1 MGAEDVRQSYADA
14 RQVWLS
20 WMRNTLT
27 GPRSGDEEEIDRS
40 PLNVYS
46 CGILAPAGIE
56 PTPENQGNQ
65 SDAVVPSRIE
75 VQPGDAEAGSAEEAE
90 SPDAVAI
97 LPSASIGLSFLVSAD
112 IRIET
117 LVSAGVY
124 DRRAERMTATRQPE
138 GQSTVDGPGH
148 ADEALNGGRE
158 GEVDQQKT
166 FRWHRI
172 PISSAP
178 GECIFAPPTRPTTVR
193 HPVLDKRA
201 EICTRWRKH
210 GDNWLVTVS
219 LVNRNN
225 RPSGSARY
233 GEELAKLCLFQ
244 TSLTCVPLEGRI
256 LPYPQLEGLLLTDE
270 EQELELQYR
279 SRKVFAI
286 GHAVAADWEL
296 GQDGDVKELYA
307 RFLPAVE
314 VPLVTTQ
321 NPDLPQEALDIEL
334 LSRCEDAPADVIGH
348 LRKFVDLYAQW
359 VEVSGRSDAFAE
371 AESETASRITG
382 RQQRAVERLRN
393 GCDLLEND
401 TKVRRAFSLAQRAML
416 DQMVHVRMAQGQR
429 PLPSGSRFRW
439 RPFQIA
445 FLLLALESVID
456 QESEDRDLV
465 DLLWFPTGGGKTEAY
480 LALIAVLVLYRRL
493 RWPGSGGGTTVIMRY
508 TLRLLTAQQFQRAT
522 ALICA
527 LERIRRELPDE
538 LGAEP
543 ITGGLWVGG
552 ASTPNRNADALKI
565 LGKLQRGQRS
575 DQSLFLEQCPWCG
588 TPLAPSPLHP
598 ETNIE
603 LGIRAHGEGIQF
615 FCTSTNCDFHG
626 GLPLHVVDEHLYS
639 HPPTLLLATVDKF
652 ARLTWEERASAF
664 LGHPNRRPPEVVIQD
679 ELHLIAGPLGSFAG
693 IYEAALDTVLQY
705 RGIRPKYI
713 ASTATIRHAAKQVRV
728 LYGREMAVF
737 PPPGHTCDD
746 SFFARTDWEKPGRLY
761 VGLCG
766 DNPFLSWRET
776 LAHAAGAALAVPGA
790 NGWTSELRDAWWTLV
805 IYHGSLRGVGQSHRL
820 AAHEIPEILGQL
832 LAASEQEPAAD
843 GDATDPGAACARILT
858 GNQVVPLTSQV
869 DAAGIQD
876 VLRRLQKPFS
886 DPESVSLV
894 LCTNML
900 SVGIDISRLALM
912 IVNGQPL
919 TTAEYI
925 QASSRVGRDLVPGIV
940 LAHYNRRRPR
950 DLSHFENFRPY
961 HDSFYRFVEPTSVT
975 PFSAPAR
982 YRALHAAVVILLRHG
997 IDSLLRNEDAFHM
1010 VADDGAVQKAL
1021 SLLIKRCGLAD
1032 ASAAGDVE
1040 EQVRRLIE
1048 EWDNHKQK
1056 ALRYQSREPQL
1067 PGLLRN
1073 VFEHPDKGLWETMQ
1087 SMRSVDRMSELR
1099 VMRPYRLDGEEVRD
1113 AAGQA

>member
-1 MGAEDVRQSYADA
+1 M
-14 RQVWLS
+14 WLS
-20 WMRNTLT
+20 WMRATLT
-27 GPRSGDEEEIDRS
+27 GPRGGDEEEIDRS
-40 PLNVYS
+40 PLSVYCS
-46 CGILAPAGIE
+46 GILAPAGL
-56 PTPENQGNQ
+56 P
-65 SDAVVPSRIE
+65 PSPDSGERPSGEILPSE
-75 VQPGDAEAGSAEEAE
+75 ATSRSAGTETVADAEEGENSD
-90 SPDAVAI
+90 SLAI
-97 LPSASIGLSFLVSAD
+97 LPSSSIGLSFLVSPD
-112 IRIET
+112 VCIET
-117 LVSAGVY
+117 AVTAGVY
-124 DRRAERMTATRQPE
+124 DRTEMRAASSSGIGPE
-138 GQSTVDGPGH
+138 ITGDSTVAEATHREESPDG
-148 ADEALNGGRE
+148 AVSQERS
-158 GEVDQQKT
+158 V
-166 FRWHRI
+166 RWHRS
-172 PISSAP
+172 PITTGP
-178 GECIFAPPTRPTTVR
+178 GECVLTPPAHPTTIR
-193 HPVLDKRA
+193 RPILDGKA

-210 GDNWLVTVS
+210 GANWLITVS
-219 LVNRNN
+219 LVNRNH

-233 GEELAKLCLFQ
+233 GEQLAKLCLFQ
-244 TSLTCVPLEGRI
+244 TSLTCSPLKGRI
-256 LPYPQLEGLLLTDE
+256 LPYPQLEGMLLSDE

-279 SRKVFAI
+279 SRQVFAI
-286 GHAVAADWEL
+286 GHAVAADWSL
-296 GQDGDVKELYA
+296 DQDGDVKELHA
-307 RFLPAVE
+307 RFIPAVE

-321 NPDLPQEALDIEL
+321 NPDLPQEALDIDL
-334 LSRCEDAPADVIGH
+334 LSRCQEEPAKVIGH
-348 LRKFVDLYAQW
+348 LREFVDLYAQW
-359 VEVSGRSDAFAE
+359 VEASGRAE
-371 AESETASRITG
+371 TFTSAERDTARRISG
-382 RQQRAVERLRN
+382 RQRRAVDRLRN
-393 GCDLLEND
+393 GCDLLESD
-401 TKVRRAFSLAQRAML
+401 AMVRRAFSLAQRAML
-416 DQMVHVRMAQGQR
+416 DQMMHVRMAQGQR
-429 PLPSGSRFRW
+429 PLPSSHRFRW
-439 RPFQIA
+439 RPFQVA

-493 RWPGSGGGTTVIMRY
+493 RWPGSGGGTSVIMRY

-538 LGAEP
+538 LGSEP

-552 ASTPNRNADALKI
+552 ASTPNRNANALKI
-565 LGKLQRGQRS
+565 LGQLQRDQRPE
-575 DQSLFLEQCPWCG
+575 QSLFLEQCPWCG

-598 ETNIE
+598 DACIE
-603 LGIRAHGEGIQF
+603 LGIRASGSGIQF
-615 FCTSTNCDFHG
+615 FCTRKDCDFHS
-626 GLPLHVVDEHLYS
+626 GLPLHVIDEHLYQ

-693 IYEAALDTVLQY
+693 IYEAALDSVLQY

-737 PPPGHTCDD
+737 PPPGHSCDD
-746 SFFARTDWEKPGRLY
+746 SFFARTDQERPGRLY

-766 DNPFLSWRET
+766 DNPFLSWREN
-776 LAHAAGAALAVPGA
+776 LAHVAGAALAAPEA
-790 NGWTSELRDAWWTLV
+790 NGWTNELRDAWWTLV
-805 IYHGSLRGVGQSHRL
+805 VYHGSLRGVGQSHRL
-820 AAHEIPEILGQL
+820 AAHEIPEILGQIL
-832 LAASEQEPAAD
+832 VPNEAAPSAD
-843 GDATDPGAACARILT
+843 AQATDPTAAASRILT

-876 VLRRLQKPFS
+876 VLRRLQKPFY

-925 QASSRVGRDLVPGIV
+925 QASSRVGRDVVPGIV

-982 YRALHAAVVILLRHG
+982 YRALHAALVILLRHG
-997 IDSLLRNEDAFHM
+997 IDNLLRNENAFHM
-1010 VADDGAVQKAL
+1010 APQDGAVQKAMG
-1021 SLLIKRCGLAD
+1021 LLIQRCGLAD
-1032 ASAAGDVE
+1032 AGSAKDVE
-1040 EQVRRLIE
+1040 EQVRRLVE
-1048 EWDNHKQK
+1048 EWDNHKRK
-1056 ALRYQSREPQL
+1056 GLLYQSREPQL

-1087 SMRSVDRMSELR
+1087 SMRSVDRMSDLK
-1099 VMRPYRLDGEEVRD
+1099 VIRPYSLDREEEPD
-1113 AAGQA
+1113 AAREA